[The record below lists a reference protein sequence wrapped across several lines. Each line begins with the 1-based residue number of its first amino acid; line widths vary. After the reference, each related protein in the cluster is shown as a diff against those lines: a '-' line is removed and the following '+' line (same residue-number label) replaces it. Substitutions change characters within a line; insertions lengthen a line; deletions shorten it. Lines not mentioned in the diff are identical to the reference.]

1 MDEILEKLFGITN
14 AVLQFEETIVFYDLT
29 NTYYHGKKKGKL
41 LSHGRS
47 KQKRSD
53 CPLVTLALTLDG
65 SGFPRNVQ
73 ILPGNAGEPA
83 TLKEAIEKLN
93 GATPTVIMD
102 SGIAAEKNLQ
112 YLKEQGLDWITV
124 ERSKA
129 PPVPENKPDQQFT
142 TAGGVKIKA
151 CKVTKKEKDV
161 EDVENNAELRV
172 FVHSEAKQ
180 AKEDQILETQ
190 CKKFVKALTTLH
202 EGLSKPRVLEEL

>member
-1 MDEILEKLFGITN
+1 MDEILEKLFGITK

-47 KQKRSD
+47 KEKRSD

-65 SGFPRNVQ
+65 LGFPRNVQ

-102 SGIAAEKNLQ
+102 SGIATEKNLQ
-112 YLKEQGLDWITV
+112 YLKE
-124 ERSKA
+124 
-129 PPVPENKPDQQFT
+129 
-142 TAGGVKIKA
+142 
-151 CKVTKKEKDV
+151 
-161 EDVENNAELRV
+161 
-172 FVHSEAKQ
+172 
-180 AKEDQILETQ
+180 
-190 CKKFVKALTTLH
+190 
-202 EGLSKPRVLEEL
+202 